1 MNVVKTGSQYDI
13 FHDDLETYMGLPAQV
28 YKVVFSERTGFHLQ
42 KSFDIE
48 VKEDK
53 VYGVH
58 ITKVEKIL
66 NSYAIFPRNLGVILS
81 GAKGIGKSLFAK
93 MICSEGVKKG
103 YPVVLVSEYHQGIA
117 DYLEKIQQ
125 EVIIVFDEFDKTFKK
140 EAQDEMLT
148 LFDGFAQTKQ
158 MYVVT
163 CNNIDLLSDY
173 LVNRPGRF
181 HYHLRFDY
189 PDSEQI
195 VEYLKDKLPETL
207 WGEIEK
213 VVLFSK
219 KINLNYDCLRA
230 IAFELSLGAPFEEA
244 IKDINIINDGRGK
257 YYTATLSLSDGKVFK
272 REVRIDLFDSGE
284 QKIRFDVGEVDL
296 DVKFSGTQA
305 RYDKEMD
312 KLTVKPK
319 DIKMELNVWW
329 DSDEKEEEKKWNKW
343 LAEVKPTSL
352 VMSVEPA
359 QKAIH
364 YAV

>member
-58 ITKVEKIL
+58 IKKVEKIL

-257 YYTATLSLSDGKVFK
+257 FYTATLSLSDGKVLK

-296 DVKFSGTQA
+296 DVIFGGTQA

-319 DIKMELNVWW
+319 DIKMKLVGWW
-329 DSDEKEEEKKWNKW
+329 DSDEKEDEEKWNKW

-352 VMSVEPA
+352 IMSVEPA

>member
-13 FHDDLETYMGLPAQV
+13 FHDSLETYEKLPAQV
-28 YKVVFSERTGFHLQ
+28 YKVVCSQMTGFHLQ

-58 ITKVEKIL
+58 IDKVQKVL
-66 NSYAIFPRNLGVILS
+66 SSFAISPRSLGVILS

-103 YPVVLVSEYHQGIA
+103 YPVVLVNEYYPGIA

-189 PDSEQI
+189 PDSDQI
-195 VEYLKDKLPETL
+195 IEYLQDKLPETL
-207 WGEIEK
+207 WEEIEK

-230 IAFELSLGAPFEEA
+230 IAFELSLGMPFEDA

-257 YYTATLSLSDGKVFK
+257 YYTATLSLSDGRIVK
-272 REVRIDLFDSGE
+272 REVRIDLFDTGE
-284 QKIRFDVGEVDL
+284 QNIRFDLGEVDL
-296 DVKFSGTQA
+296 DVKFSGVQA

-319 DIKMELNVWW
+319 DIKMKLVGWW
-329 DSDEKEEEKKWNKW
+329 DSDEKEDEEKWNKW